1 MSYLRSFEVV
11 TEYSHSVDVTVRRE
25 PYLLPRVVLNIIVTH
40 SNFVPKREE
49 MKKIATLTFSL
60 LLTCGIAFA
69 SSPKDSDAQP
79 AKPAKPAIP
88 AKPKAAK
95 AAEKSDSAIAAEI
108 EELRQAMQVQQ
119 EQLQTLKEELAKR
132 DRQIDEARDAAAAAN
147 ARAADASTKAT
158 EAANTSAEL
167 RSAAATLNT
176 KVADLKT
183 SNDALKTTVAT
194 VASETGAGSPAG
206 EEGPASIRFKGI
218 TITPGGFLAAESV
231 FRSRA
236 TGGDINTP
244 FTGIPFPNNDLSK
257 VSEFNASGRQSR
269 LSFLFEGKAD
279 SVAVTGYYELDW
291 LGACATSNNRQ
302 SNSYCMRQRQIW
314 GQAALPSGWTFAGGQ
329 LWSLATERKKGLDL
343 RTENLPMTIDP
354 QYNVGFTWAR
364 QYGFRV
370 TKNIGDKVVV
380 GVSVEGPQ
388 TTLTNHGSPTPTLY
402 ASPGNGGGLFNGFD
416 GTGYSLNK
424 TPDFVFKAAID
435 PGWGHYEIFGV
446 LSTFRDR
453 IYPCAVSPTVLALPS
468 FCAGGAQGTSTGA
481 FNNSTTGGG
490 IGVNLRAP
498 IIKKYADAGIH
509 IFGGD
514 GVGRYSSAQMP
525 DVTIRPDGT
534 LSLIKGGS
542 ALGTL
547 ELHPSPK
554 FDVYFNYGVE
564 YAYRAAY
571 GYTNIT
577 TLANVPV
584 GYGSPLF
591 NNSGCENF
599 EGVPG
604 AVNAP
609 ASNGTCTGDLRN
621 VQEGTIGFWH
631 QLYKGSR
638 GGVRW
643 GLQYSYLTKNTWSGN
658 NNTPTAPGVNGKA
671 VDNML
676 LTSFR
681 YFIP

>member
-1 MSYLRSFEVV
+1 
-11 TEYSHSVDVTVRRE
+11 
-25 PYLLPRVVLNIIVTH
+25 
-40 SNFVPKREE
+40 
-49 MKKIATLTFSL
+49 MKKLATLTLSL
-60 LLTCGIAFA
+60 FLSCGIAFA
-69 SSPKDSDAQP
+69 DTPKDAPKDGGAQP
-79 AKPAKPAIP
+79 AKPAQPAKAKPA
-88 AKPKAAK
+88 KN
-95 AAEKSDSAIAAEI
+95 AEKSDSAIAAEI
-108 EELRQAMQVQQ
+108 EELRQAVQAQQ
-119 EQLQTLKEELAKR
+119 EQLQVLKEELAKR

-147 ARAADASTKAT
+147 ARAAEASTKAT
-158 EAANTSAEL
+158 EAVNSTAEVK
-167 RSAAATLNT
+167 STAATLNT
-176 KVADLKT
+176 TVADLKA
-183 SNDALKTTVAT
+183 SNDVLKTTVETEAAK
-194 VASETGAGSPAG
+194 ASKAE
-206 EEGPASIRFKGI
+206 EEGPAAIRFKGI

-231 FRSRA
+231 FRTRA
-236 TGGDINTP
+236 TGGGINTP
-244 FTGIPFPNNDLSK
+244 FTGIPYPNNDLSK

-279 SVAVTGYYELDW
+279 NVAVTGYYELDW

-314 GQAALPSGWTFAGGQ
+314 GSAALPSGWTFSGGQ
-329 LWSLATERKKGLDL
+329 MWSLATERKKGLEN
-343 RTENLPMTIDP
+343 RTEVLPMTIDP

-364 QYGFRV
+364 QYSFRV
-370 TKNIGDKVVV
+370 TKNIGDKVAV

-388 TTLTNHGSPTPTLY
+388 TTVGGRGTPTPILY
-402 ASPGNGGGLFNGFD
+402 ASAGSGGGLFNGTD
-416 GTGYSLNK
+416 STGYSLNK
-424 TPDFVFKAAID
+424 TPDFIFKAAID
-435 PGWGHYEIFGV
+435 PGWGHYELFGV
-446 LSTFRDR
+446 VSTFRAR
-453 IYPCAVSPTVLALPS
+453 IYPCAVNPAVLTLPTSCVGAP
-468 FCAGGAQGTSTGA
+468 GGTAADA
-481 FNNSTTGGG
+481 FNSTATGGG

-509 IFGGD
+509 FFGGD
-514 GVGRYSSAQMP
+514 GVGRYSSAQMA

-534 LSLIKGGS
+534 LAPIKGGS

-554 FDVYFNYGVE
+554 LDVYFNYGVE
-564 YAYRAAY
+564 YAYRTAY

-591 NNSGCENF
+591 NNSGCGNS

-604 AVNAP
+604 ATNSP

-621 VQEGTIGFWH
+621 IQEGTVGFWH
-631 QLYKGSR
+631 QLYKGSK
-638 GGVRW
+638 GGIRW
-643 GLQYSYLTKNTWSGN
+643 GLQYSYLVKNTWSGN

-681 YFIP
+681 YYIP